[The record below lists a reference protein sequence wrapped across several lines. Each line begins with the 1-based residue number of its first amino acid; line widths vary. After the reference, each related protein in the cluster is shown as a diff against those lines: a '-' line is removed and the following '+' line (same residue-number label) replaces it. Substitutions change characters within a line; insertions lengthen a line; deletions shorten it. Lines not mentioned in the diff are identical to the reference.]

1 MEKLMYC
8 VDCHR
13 IFSNAQSCEYCHSYN
28 IKELK
33 RGTSINVIGTKIKG
47 KVYNYKK
54 ELVSVII
61 LTENHQRIIKVYEAK
76 QIRKIL

>member
-13 IFSNAQSCEYCHSYN
+13 IFANANDCEYCHSHN
-28 IKELK
+28 IKELR

-54 ELVSVII
+54 NLVSVIL
-61 LTENHQRIIKVYEAK
+61 LTEDYQRVIKIYDAK
-76 QIRKIL
+76 KIKKIL